1 MKNFLLLTFLTL
13 TACSTATPAITPTPI
28 VITAVATPTTQP
40 PNHPTTQ
47 LPINPTTQPPN
58 HPTTQLPI
66 NPTTQPPTYPPPTQ
80 INIAAVY
87 EPFERGFM
95 IYLSDRKQ
103 IWVFIRP
110 TLANTTTNLPVNF
123 GQWLAYADTFKDG
136 EPETDPTFAAPTR
149 LLQPKRGFGKVWREN
164 VPVRV
169 GIGWALDWEVP
180 YNASLTTYPIG
191 TIEGG
196 KFNHKFSFHLIT
208 ITDGSVIH
216 VNESTYMWSKQ

>member
-1 MKNFLLLTFLTL
+1 MKKFLPIILVIFLA
-13 TACSTATPAITPTPI
+13 ACSTATPTVMPTPV
-28 VITAVATPTTQP
+28 VITAVTTPTTIAQPTNPPPSQP
-40 PNHPTTQ
+40 PS
-47 LPINPTTQPPN
+47 
-58 HPTTQLPI
+58 
-66 NPTTQPPTYPPPTQ
+66 YPAPSQ
-80 INIAAVY
+80 MNIAAVY

-110 TLANTTTNLPVNF
+110 TLANTSTNLPVNF

-164 VPVRV
+164 APIRS

-180 YNASLTTYPIG
+180 YNSSVTTYPIG
-191 TIEGG
+191 AIEGG
-196 KFNHKFSFHLIT
+196 KFNHKFSFHIIT
-208 ITDGSVIH
+208 LSDGSAIH
-216 VNESTYMWSKQ
+216 VNEATYMWSKQ

>member
-1 MKNFLLLTFLTL
+1 MKRLLPILSILFL
-13 TACSTATPAITPTPI
+13 TACTTAAPTVTPTPI
-28 VITAVATPTTQP
+28 VITAVTTPTVVPATAP
-40 PNHPTTQ
+40 VTASPS
-47 LPINPTTQPPN
+47 
-58 HPTTQLPI
+58 
-66 NPTTQPPTYPPPTQ
+66 YPAPSQ
-80 INIAAVY
+80 VNVAAVY

-95 IYLSDRKQ
+95 IYLADRKQ

-180 YNASLTTYPIG
+180 YNASVTTYPIG
-191 TIEGG
+191 TIDGG
-196 KFNHKFSFHLIT
+196 KFNHKFSFHIIT
-208 ITDGSVIH
+208 LMDSSAIH
-216 VNESTYMWSKQ
+216 VNEATYMWSKQ

>member
-1 MKNFLLLTFLTL
+1 MKKLLPILLILFL
-13 TACSTATPAITPTPI
+13 TACSSTVTPTPI
-28 VITAVATPTTQP
+28 VITAVTTPTAIAQP
-40 PNHPTTQ
+40 
-47 LPINPTTQPPN
+47 PINPTATAQPPS
-58 HPTTQLPI
+58 
-66 NPTTQPPTYPPPTQ
+66 YPAPTQ
-80 INIAAVY
+80 VNVAAVY

-164 VPVRV
+164 APVRS
-169 GIGWALDWEVP
+169 GIGWALDWEAP

-191 TIEGG
+191 TLAGG
-196 KFNHKFSFHLIT
+196 KFNHKFSFHIIT
-208 ITDGSVIH
+208 LPDGSAIH
-216 VNESTYMWSKQ
+216 VNEATYMWSKQ

>member
-1 MKNFLLLTFLTL
+1 MKNFLLLITILAI
-13 TACSTATPAITPTPI
+13 TACSSATPTVTPTPI
-28 VITAVATPTTQP
+28 VITAVATPTAAAQP
-40 PNHPTTQ
+40 
-47 LPINPTTQPPN
+47 PINPTPSPPS
-58 HPTTQLPI
+58 
-66 NPTTQPPTYPPPTQ
+66 YPAPTQ

-180 YNASLTTYPIG
+180 YNASLTTYSIG